1 MLANAGKHHQ
11 HWPMSPN
18 CQKNSP
24 LGPTPETKKFESSK
38 KFQVSGGS
46 GFFFKFLDVLD
57 HQRSK
62 LRENK

>member
-18 CQKNSP
+18 CQKNPP

-38 KFQVSGGS
+38 KFQKKFKCQVGL
-46 GFFFKFLDVLD
+46 FFFQISGCFGPSEI
-57 HQRSK
+57 QT
-62 LRENK
+62 